1 MKVEKCSNLIV
12 EGSAFAKISNQPQ
25 IYENFMKLLISKETI
40 VFSRLTP
47 IQKFNVT
54 KDLQK
59 HGKRVLCVG
68 DGINDVNMIQQAHV
82 GVGI

>member
-1 MKVEKCSNLIV
+1 
-12 EGSAFAKISNQPQ
+12 
-25 IYENFMKLLISKETI
+25 MKLLISKETI

-47 IQKFNVT
+47 IQKFNIT